1 MRRCT
6 VAKQNKEQKLSVLG
20 ELLLAGLGLLSSGRG
35 ELRKAVDR
43 AVREGKLKQK
53 EGQKLFKNLS
63 KKTEKQR
70 SEVKEVVE
78 EEISKALSKIGIATP
93 QEVNRLL
100 HQVERMESKAEK
112 VHRAKKKQ
120 KKNKVS
126 AGAEKQSVQGA
137 APVAAS
143 LPSPSPQAAPAENTG
158 ATKPDSGV
166 SGS

>member
-1 MRRCT
+1 MARQ
-6 VAKQNKEQKLSVLG
+6 KKEQSSSVLN

-63 KKTEKQR
+63 KRTEKQR
-70 SEVKEVVE
+70 SEVKEVIE
-78 EEISKALSKIGIATP
+78 EEIGKALSKIGVATP

-120 KKNKVS
+120 KKNKAS
-126 AGAEKQSVQGA
+126 AGAEKQSAQES
-137 APVAAS
+137 APVAA
-143 LPSPSPQAAPAENTG
+143 PPPQAAPAENTG
-158 ATKPDSGV
+158 TTKPDSDAP
-166 SGS
+166 GS